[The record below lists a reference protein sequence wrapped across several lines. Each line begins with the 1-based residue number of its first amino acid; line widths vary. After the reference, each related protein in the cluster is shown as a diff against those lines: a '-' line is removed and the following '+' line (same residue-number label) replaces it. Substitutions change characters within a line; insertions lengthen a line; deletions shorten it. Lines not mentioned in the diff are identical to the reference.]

1 MPEVISTQPQSEA
14 QPACCRPPV
23 TLNSDGQRHP
33 VLNAVTLFTFLA
45 GVAGLALGFVVRAH
59 MAATILGLATFG
71 VGMVGQML
79 SATREQ
85 RILII
90 TGIIA
95 GAVGA
100 GLGIAHGGFG

>member
-1 MPEVISTQPQSEA
+1 MPEVISTQPQSQA
-14 QPACCRPPV
+14 KPSARVPKV
-23 TLNSDGQRHP
+23 SLNSDGQRHP
-33 VLNAVTLFTFLA
+33 ALNAVALFTFLA
-45 GVAGLALGFVVRAH
+45 GIAAFALGLVVQAH
-59 MAATILGLATFG
+59 MAATILGLAAFG
-71 VGMVGQML
+71 VGMVGQLL

-90 TGIIA
+90 AGIIA

>member
-1 MPEVISTQPQSEA
+1 
-14 QPACCRPPV
+14 
-23 TLNSDGQRHP
+23 
-33 VLNAVTLFTFLA
+33 
-45 GVAGLALGFVVRAH
+45 